1 MSKRTVSVN
10 IPFQGF
16 YESLWSQEVD
26 HIELQEIEYFEDER
40 QSEEGIPRELHLSGE
55 EYGEILTHATD
66 YRSAY
71 LAIAR
76 SYVDA
81 FNQTASEQI
90 GFKLGCA
97 FEEMVSPHYYNFETD
112 RLFVRIRYAAICEL
126 FRMSR
131 ADGHRHLAK
140 VIAERHTSYSGFHSY
155 YSNDLKS
162 WLSKPLKDWDHNE
175 LCTLLCAVWSSCGG
189 FSKGWHNEIA
199 DMMLDGDGLYH
210 EWSAAVDWDEV
221 TRKADEVRAERV
233 ADLKRDNP
241 DYVEPTYRCPQ
252 TLDLFRDYAAARE
265 AN

>member
-10 IPFQGF
+10 IPFHGF
-16 YESLWSQEVD
+16 YESLWSEEVD
-26 HIELQEIEYFEDER
+26 REEQQEIEYFETER
-40 QSEEGIPRELHLSGE
+40 QSEEGIPSELRLSGE
-55 EYGEILTHATD
+55 EYGEILMHATD

-76 SYVDA
+76 CYVDA
-81 FNQTASEQI
+81 FDQIVSEQI
-90 GFKLGCA
+90 GFKLGCV
-97 FEEMVSPHYYNFETD
+97 FEEVVSPHYYNFETD
-112 RLFVRIRYAAICEL
+112 RLFVRIQYAAICRL

-140 VIAERHTSYSGFHSY
+140 MIKERHTSYSGFHSY

-189 FSKGWHNEIA
+189 FSQDWHNEIA
-199 DMMLDGDGLYH
+199 DLMLDGDGLYH
-210 EWSAAVDWDEV
+210 EWSAAVDWAEV
-221 TRKADEVRAERV
+221 TRKVVELRAERA

-241 DYVEPTYRCPQ
+241 DYVEPTYRCAY
-252 TLDLFRDYAAARE
+252 TLDLFRDYAVGRV